1 MLRAAK
7 QRGAQD
13 DIVAVAGERE
23 SFLEML
29 PPSLRYAPAEMR
41 RRFGRDDIA
50 WCKRRSVAGIKFS
63 ATWKKKGPAK
73 DSANRGRIVQCLA
86 A

>member
-1 MLRAAK
+1 MIRGGARGKVEMLRAAK

-63 ATWKKKGPAK
+63 ATEEKRPG
-73 DSANRGRIVQCLA
+73 
-86 A
+86 